1 MNSMSILGEN
11 MLEELKTLIKN
22 PKLMITMI
30 GVALVPALYN
40 LSFLGSM
47 WDPYGRVNDLPI
59 AVVNHDKPA
68 KRADKSLTIGND
80 MVDKM
85 SKSKDLEYHF
95 VSAKQAQEGLKEGD
109 YYMVITLPEDL
120 SQRAATL
127 LNPEPQKLTIR
138 YQTSKGHGMVA
149 AKMGETAMAKLKES
163 VSQNITKTYTSAVFS
178 SMTDLQ
184 SGLKEAS
191 AGSQALASGAKTAQA
206 GSQTL
211 STNLAALTG
220 ASQQFQQG
228 TGRLTSGLTTYT
240 DGVNQVKNGL
250 GTLST
255 DIPNYLNGVSRLSQG
270 ASQLNQG
277 LSQLTQATTL
287 SDEKAKGI
295 QSLIVGLPVLNQ
307 GIQQLN
313 TELSTLQP
321 PNLNADE
328 LGNSLGAIAQAAKQ
342 VIAEETAAQN
352 EELSDLQATSVYQS
366 LTAEQQGELAA
377 ALSQSDKSQTVSA
390 AQTILS
396 SVQTLSTSLQSLSQE
411 DQSKQLEQLKE
422 AVAQIANQSNQALPG
437 ASSALTELSTG
448 LAKVNGSLNQQVLP
462 GSNQL
467 TTGLAQLN
475 RYNTAIGSG
484 VIKLSEGA
492 NALSSK
498 SGELLDGSHQ
508 LSEGATKLADGSSQ
522 LSQGG
527 HQLTSGLTELSTGLS
542 TLNGSLAK
550 ASQQLSLVSVTDK
563 NAKAVAKPLVLN
575 EKDKD
580 GVKTNGIGMAPYM
593 IAVSLMVVA
602 LSTNVIFANSLSGRS
617 VKDKWDWAKQ
627 KFVINGFIST
637 MGSIVLYLAIQ
648 LLGFEARYGMETL
661 GFIMLSGWTFMALV
675 TALVGWDDRYGS
687 FASLVMLLLQVG
699 SSGGSYPIELSGAFF
714 QKLHPFLPMTY
725 VVSGLR
731 QTISLSGHIGV
742 EVKVLTGF
750 LLAFMVLA
758 LLIYR
763 PKKTV

>member
-1 MNSMSILGEN
+1 

-68 KRADKSLTIGND
+68 KRAGKSLTIGND

-127 LNPEPQKLTIR
+127 LNSEPQKLTIR

-184 SGLKEAS
+184 SGLKETS
-191 AGSQALASGAKTAQA
+191 TGSQALDSGAKTAQA

-255 DIPNYLNGVSRLSQG
+255 DIPNYLNWVSRLSQG

-352 EELSDLQATSVYQS
+352 EELSALQATSVYQS

-542 TLNGSLAK
+542 TLNRSLAK

-602 LSTNVIFANSLSGRS
+602 LSTNVIFANSLSGRP

>member
-1 MNSMSILGEN
+1 
-11 MLEELKTLIKN
+11 LIKN

-352 EELSDLQATSVYQS
+352 EELSALQATSVYQS

-542 TLNGSLAK
+542 TLNASLAK

-602 LSTNVIFANSLSGRS
+602 LSTNVIFANSLSGRP

>member
-1 MNSMSILGEN
+1 

-163 VSQNITKTYTSAVFS
+163 VSQKITKTYTSAVFS

-191 AGSQALASGAKTAQA
+191 AGSQALASGAKTAQM
-206 GSQTL
+206 GSQML
-211 STNLAALTG
+211 SDNLAGLSS
-220 ASQQFQQG
+220 ASWQFQQG
-228 TGRLTSGLTTYT
+228 TNRLTSGLTAYT
-240 DGVNQVKNGL
+240 AGVSQVKDGL
-250 GTLST
+250 GQLST
-255 DIPNYLNGVSRLSQG
+255 DMPVYLNGVSRLSQG
-270 ASQLNQG
+270 ASQLNHG
-277 LSQLTQATTL
+277 LVQLTQSTTL
-287 SDEKAKGI
+287 SDDKAKRI
-295 QSLIVGLPVLNQ
+295 QSLEVGLPVLNQ

-352 EELSDLQATSVYQS
+352 EQLSAIQATSVYQS

-396 SVQTLSTSLQSLSQE
+396 SVQTLSTGLQILSQGN
-411 DQSKQLEQLKE
+411 SLAQLDQLKA
-422 AVAQIANQSNQALPG
+422 AVSQIASQSNQALPG
-437 ASSALTELSTG
+437 ASSALSELSMG
-448 LAKVNGSLNQQVLP
+448 LSKVNGSLNQQVLP

-522 LSQGG
+522 LSQGS

-602 LSTNVIFANSLSGRS
+602 LSTNVIFANSLSGRP

>member
-1 MNSMSILGEN
+1 

-95 VSAKQAQEGLKEGD
+95 VSAKQAQEGLKKGD

-120 SQRAATL
+120 SQRATTL

-149 AKMGETAMAKLKES
+149 AKMGETAMTKLKES
-163 VSQNITKTYTSAVFS
+163 VSQNITKIYTSAVFR

-352 EELSDLQATSVYQS
+352 EELSALQATSVYQS

-377 ALSQSDKSQTVSA
+377 ALSQSDKSQTVST

-484 VIKLSEGA
+484 VIKLSEGT

-508 LSEGATKLADGSSQ
+508 LSEGATKLADSSSQ

-602 LSTNVIFANSLSGRS
+602 LSTNVIFANSLSGRP

>member
-1 MNSMSILGEN
+1 MSILGEN

-352 EELSDLQATSVYQS
+352 EELSALQATSVYQS

-522 LSQGG
+522 LNQGG

-602 LSTNVIFANSLSGRS
+602 LSTNVIFANSLSGRP

>member
-1 MNSMSILGEN
+1 

-80 MVDKM
+80 MVNKM

-191 AGSQALASGAKTAQA
+191 AGSQTLASGAKTAQA

-352 EELSDLQATSVYQS
+352 EELSALQATSVYQS
-366 LTAEQQGELAA
+366 LTTEQQGELAA

-602 LSTNVIFANSLSGRS
+602 LSTNVIFANSLSGRP

-750 LLAFMVLA
+750 LLAFMVLS

>member
-1 MNSMSILGEN
+1 

-80 MVDKM
+80 MVNKM

-191 AGSQALASGAKTAQA
+191 AGSQTLASGAKTAQA

-211 STNLAALTG
+211 STNLAALTS

-321 PNLNADE
+321 PNLTADE

-352 EELSDLQATSVYQS
+352 EELSALQTTSVYQS

-484 VIKLSEGA
+484 VIKLSEGT

-602 LSTNVIFANSLSGRS
+602 LSTNVIFANSLSGRP

-699 SSGGSYPIELSGAFF
+699 SSGGSYPIELSGVFF

>member
-1 MNSMSILGEN
+1 

-80 MVDKM
+80 MVNKM

-191 AGSQALASGAKTAQA
+191 AGSQTLASGAKTAQA

-321 PNLNADE
+321 PNLTADE

-352 EELSDLQATSVYQS
+352 EELSALQTTSVYQS

-484 VIKLSEGA
+484 VIKLSEGT

-602 LSTNVIFANSLSGRS
+602 LSTNVIFANSLSGRP

>member
-1 MNSMSILGEN
+1 
-11 MLEELKTLIKN
+11 EELKTLIKN

-255 DIPNYLNGVSRLSQG
+255 DLPNYLNGVSRLSQG

-352 EELSDLQATSVYQS
+352 EELSALQATSVYQS

-484 VIKLSEGA
+484 VIKLSEGT

-508 LSEGATKLADGSSQ
+508 LSEGATKLADSSSQ

-602 LSTNVIFANSLSGRS
+602 LSTNVIFANSLSGRP

-714 QKLHPFLPMTY
+714 QTLHPFLPMTY

-750 LLAFMVLA
+750 LLAFMVLS

>member
-1 MNSMSILGEN
+1 

-68 KRADKSLTIGND
+68 KRADKSLTIGDD

-191 AGSQALASGAKTAQA
+191 TGSQALASGAKTAQA

-352 EELSDLQATSVYQS
+352 EELSALQATSVYQS

-602 LSTNVIFANSLSGRS
+602 LSTNVIFANSLSGRP

-714 QKLHPFLPMTY
+714 QTLHPFLPMTY

-750 LLAFMVLA
+750 LLAFMVLS

>member
-1 MNSMSILGEN
+1 

-40 LSFLGSM
+40 LSFLGSI

-80 MVDKM
+80 IVDKM

-661 GFIMLSGWTFMALV
+661 EFIMLSGWTFMALV

>member
-1 MNSMSILGEN
+1 MSILGEN

-648 LLGFEARYGMETL
+648 LLGFEARYDMETL

>member
-1 MNSMSILGEN
+1 
-11 MLEELKTLIKN
+11 

-127 LNPEPQKLTIR
+127 LNTEPQKLTIR

-270 ASQLNQG
+270 ASQLDQG

-352 EELSDLQATSVYQS
+352 EELSALQATSVYQS

-602 LSTNVIFANSLSGRS
+602 LSTNVIFANSLSGRP

>member
-1 MNSMSILGEN
+1 

-191 AGSQALASGAKTAQA
+191 AGSQTLASGAKTAQA

-352 EELSDLQATSVYQS
+352 EELSALQATSVYQS

-484 VIKLSEGA
+484 VIKLSEGT

-498 SGELLDGSHQ
+498 SE
-508 LSEGATKLADGSSQ
+508 
-522 LSQGG
+522 
-527 HQLTSGLTELSTGLS
+527 
-542 TLNGSLAK
+542 N
-550 ASQQLSLVSVTDK
+550 
-563 NAKAVAKPLVLN
+563 
-575 EKDKD
+575 
-580 GVKTNGIGMAPYM
+580 Y
-593 IAVSLMVVA
+593 
-602 LSTNVIFANSLSGRS
+602 
-617 VKDKWDWAKQ
+617 
-627 KFVINGFIST
+627 
-637 MGSIVLYLAIQ
+637 
-648 LLGFEARYGMETL
+648 
-661 GFIMLSGWTFMALV
+661 
-675 TALVGWDDRYGS
+675 
-687 FASLVMLLLQVG
+687 
-699 SSGGSYPIELSGAFF
+699 
-714 QKLHPFLPMTY
+714 
-725 VVSGLR
+725 
-731 QTISLSGHIGV
+731 
-742 EVKVLTGF
+742 
-750 LLAFMVLA
+750 
-758 LLIYR
+758 
-763 PKKTV
+763 

>member
-1 MNSMSILGEN
+1 

-68 KRADKSLTIGND
+68 KRVDKSLTIGND

-191 AGSQALASGAKTAQA
+191 AGSQTLASGAKTAQA

-352 EELSDLQATSVYQS
+352 EELSALQATSVYQS

-411 DQSKQLEQLKE
+411 DQSKHLEQLKE

-484 VIKLSEGA
+484 VIKLSEGT

-602 LSTNVIFANSLSGRS
+602 LSTNVIFANSLSGRP

-661 GFIMLSGWTFMALV
+661 GFIMLTGWTFMALV

>member
-1 MNSMSILGEN
+1 

-352 EELSDLQATSVYQS
+352 EELSALQATSVYQS

-522 LSQGG
+522 LNQGG

-602 LSTNVIFANSLSGRS
+602 LSTNVIFANSLSGRP

-725 VVSGLR
+725 VVSVLR

>member
-1 MNSMSILGEN
+1 MSILGEK
-11 MLEELKTLIKN
+11 MLEELKALIKN
-22 PKLMITMI
+22 PKLIITMI

-59 AVVNHDKPA
+59 AVVNQDKPA
-68 KRADKSLTIGND
+68 KMADESLTIGDD
-80 MVDKM
+80 MVDNM
-85 SKSKDLEYHF
+85 SKNKELDYHF
-95 VSAKQAQEGLKEGD
+95 VSSKSAQKGLKKGD

-120 SQRAATL
+120 SQRATTL

-149 AKMGETAMAKLKES
+149 AKMGETAMTKLKES
-163 VSQNITKTYTSAVFS
+163 VSQNITKIYTSAVFS
-178 SMTDLQ
+178 SMTELQ

-191 AGSQALASGAKTAQA
+191 TGSQALASGAKTAQA

-211 STNLAALTG
+211 STNLAALTN

-270 ASQLNQG
+270 AFQLNQG

-313 TELSTLQP
+313 TELSTMET

-352 EELSDLQATSVYQS
+352 EELSALQATSVYQS

-396 SVQTLSTSLQSLSQE
+396 SVQTLLTGLQTLSQGNNLA
-411 DQSKQLEQLKE
+411 QLDQLKS
-422 AVAQIANQSNQALPG
+422 AVSQIASQSNQALPG
-437 ASSALTELSTG
+437 ASSALSELSMG
-448 LAKVNGSLNQQVLP
+448 LSKVNGSLNQQVLP
-462 GSNQL
+462 GSNQF

-475 RYNTAIGSG
+475 GYNTAIGSG
-484 VIKLSEGA
+484 VTKLSEGA
-492 NALSSK
+492 TALSTK
-498 SGELLDGSHQ
+498 SGELLNGSQQ
-508 LSEGATKLADGSSQ
+508 LSEGAGKLADGSFQ

-527 HQLTSGLTELSTGLS
+527 NQLTSGLTDLSTGLS

-550 ASQQLSLVSVTDK
+550 ASQQLSLVSVQDK
-563 NAKAVAKPLVLN
+563 NARAVSKPVLLN
-575 EKDKD
+575 EKDRD
-580 GVKTNGIGMAPYM
+580 DVKTNGIGMAPYM

-602 LSTNVIFANSLSGRS
+602 LSTNVIFANSLSGRP
-617 VKDKWDWAKQ
+617 VKNKWDWAKQ
-627 KFVINGFIST
+627 KLVINGFIST
-637 MGSIVLYLAIQ
+637 VGSIILYLAIQ
-648 LLGFEARYGMETL
+648 LLGFEAHYGMKTL
-661 GFIMLSGWTFMALV
+661 GFIILSGWTLMALV

-714 QKLHPFLPMTY
+714 QTLHPFLPMTY

-731 QTISLSGHIGV
+731 QTISLDGNIGL
-742 EVKVLTGF
+742 EIKVLTGF

>member
-1 MNSMSILGEN
+1 

-352 EELSDLQATSVYQS
+352 EELSALQATSVYQS

-498 SGELLDGSHQ
+498 SGELLDDSHQ

-602 LSTNVIFANSLSGRS
+602 LSTNVIFANSLSGRP

>member
-1 MNSMSILGEN
+1 M
-11 MLEELKTLIKN
+11 KTLIKN

-95 VSAKQAQEGLKEGD
+95 VSAKQAQEGLKKGD

-120 SQRAATL
+120 SQRATTL

-149 AKMGETAMAKLKES
+149 AKMGETAMTKLKES
-163 VSQNITKTYTSAVFS
+163 VSQNITKIYTSAVFR

-352 EELSDLQATSVYQS
+352 EELSALQATSVYQS

-484 VIKLSEGA
+484 VIKLSEGT

-508 LSEGATKLADGSSQ
+508 LSEGATKLADSSSQ

-602 LSTNVIFANSLSGRS
+602 LSTNVIFANSLSGRP

>member
-1 MNSMSILGEN
+1 

-467 TTGLAQLN
+467 PTGLAQLN

>member
-1 MNSMSILGEN
+1 

-68 KRADKSLTIGND
+68 KRVDKSLTIGND

-191 AGSQALASGAKTAQA
+191 AGSQTLASGAKTAQA

-352 EELSDLQATSVYQS
+352 EELSALQATSVYQS

-411 DQSKQLEQLKE
+411 DQSKHLEQLKE

-484 VIKLSEGA
+484 VIKLSEGT

-602 LSTNVIFANSLSGRS
+602 LSTNIIFANSLSGRP

>member
-1 MNSMSILGEN
+1 

-95 VSAKQAQEGLKEGD
+95 VSAKQAQEGLKKGD

-120 SQRAATL
+120 SQRATTL

-149 AKMGETAMAKLKES
+149 AKMGETAMTKLKES
-163 VSQNITKTYTSAVFS
+163 VSQNITKIYTSAVFR

-352 EELSDLQATSVYQS
+352 EELSALQATSVYQS

-462 GSNQL
+462 GSNQV

-484 VIKLSEGA
+484 VIKLSEGT

-508 LSEGATKLADGSSQ
+508 LSEGATKLADSSSQ

-602 LSTNVIFANSLSGRS
+602 LSTNVIFANSLSGRP

>member
-1 MNSMSILGEN
+1 

-255 DIPNYLNGVSRLSQG
+255 DIPNYLNGVFRLSQG

-352 EELSDLQATSVYQS
+352 EELSALQATSVYQS

-602 LSTNVIFANSLSGRS
+602 LSTNVIFANSLSGRP

>member
-1 MNSMSILGEN
+1 

-149 AKMGETAMAKLKES
+149 AKMGETVMAKLKES

-352 EELSDLQATSVYQS
+352 EELSALQATSVYQS

-484 VIKLSEGA
+484 VIKLSEGT

-602 LSTNVIFANSLSGRS
+602 LSTNVIFANSLSGRP

-648 LLGFEARYGMETL
+648 SLGFEARYGMETL

-687 FASLVMLLLQVG
+687 FASLVMLLFQVG

>member
-1 MNSMSILGEN
+1 
-11 MLEELKTLIKN
+11 LEELKTLIKN

-191 AGSQALASGAKTAQA
+191 AGSQTLASGAKTAQA

-352 EELSDLQATSVYQS
+352 EELSALQATSVYQS
-366 LTAEQQGELAA
+366 LTTEQQGELAA

-602 LSTNVIFANSLSGRS
+602 LSTNVIFANSLSGRP

-750 LLAFMVLA
+750 LLAFMVLS

>member
-1 MNSMSILGEN
+1 MSILGEN

-191 AGSQALASGAKTAQA
+191 AGSQTLASGAKTAQA

-352 EELSDLQATSVYQS
+352 EELSALQATSVYQS

-508 LSEGATKLADGSSQ
+508 LSEGATKLADSSSQ

-602 LSTNVIFANSLSGRS
+602 LSTNVIFANSLSGRP

>member
-1 MNSMSILGEN
+1 
-11 MLEELKTLIKN
+11 KTLIKN

-163 VSQNITKTYTSAVFS
+163 VSQKITKTYTSAVFS

-191 AGSQALASGAKTAQA
+191 AGSQALASGAKTAQM
-206 GSQTL
+206 GSQML
-211 STNLAALTG
+211 SDNLAGLSS
-220 ASQQFQQG
+220 ASWQFQQG
-228 TGRLTSGLTTYT
+228 TNRLTSGLTAYT
-240 DGVNQVKNGL
+240 AGVSQVKDGL
-250 GTLST
+250 GQLST
-255 DIPNYLNGVSRLSQG
+255 DMPVYLNGVSRLSQG
-270 ASQLNQG
+270 ASQLNHG
-277 LSQLTQATTL
+277 LVQLTQSTTL
-287 SDEKAKGI
+287 SDDKAKRI
-295 QSLIVGLPVLNQ
+295 QSLEVGLPVLNQ

-352 EELSDLQATSVYQS
+352 EQLSALQATSVYQS

-396 SVQTLSTSLQSLSQE
+396 SVQTLSTGLQILSQGN
-411 DQSKQLEQLKE
+411 SLAQLDQLKA
-422 AVAQIANQSNQALPG
+422 AVSQIASQSNQALPG
-437 ASSALTELSTG
+437 ASSALSELSMG
-448 LAKVNGSLNQQVLP
+448 LSKVNGSLNQQVLP

-522 LSQGG
+522 LSQGS

-602 LSTNVIFANSLSGRS
+602 LSTNVIFANSLSGRP

>member
-1 MNSMSILGEN
+1 

-191 AGSQALASGAKTAQA
+191 AGSQTLASGAKTAQA

-352 EELSDLQATSVYQS
+352 EELSALQATSVYQS
-366 LTAEQQGELAA
+366 LTTEQQGELAA

-437 ASSALTELSTG
+437 VSSALTELSTG

-602 LSTNVIFANSLSGRS
+602 LSTNVIFANSLSGRP

-750 LLAFMVLA
+750 LLAFMVLS

>member
-1 MNSMSILGEN
+1 

-191 AGSQALASGAKTAQA
+191 AGSQTLASGAKTAQA

-352 EELSDLQATSVYQS
+352 EELSALQATSVYQS

-422 AVAQIANQSNQALPG
+422 SVAQIANQSNQALPG

-484 VIKLSEGA
+484 VIKLSEGT

-508 LSEGATKLADGSSQ
+508 LSEGATKLADSSSQ

-602 LSTNVIFANSLSGRS
+602 LSTNVIFANSLSGRP

>member
-1 MNSMSILGEN
+1 

-352 EELSDLQATSVYQS
+352 EELSALQATSVYQS

-484 VIKLSEGA
+484 VIKLSEGT

-508 LSEGATKLADGSSQ
+508 LSEGATKLADSSSQ

-527 HQLTSGLTELSTGLS
+527 HQLMSGLTELSTGLS

-602 LSTNVIFANSLSGRS
+602 LSTNVIFANSLSGRP

-714 QKLHPFLPMTY
+714 QTLHPFLPMTY

-750 LLAFMVLA
+750 LLAFMVLS

>member
-1 MNSMSILGEN
+1 

-352 EELSDLQATSVYQS
+352 EELSALQATSVYQS

-522 LSQGG
+522 LNQGG

-602 LSTNVIFANSLSGRS
+602 LSTNVIFANSLSGRP

-742 EVKVLTGF
+742 EVKVLT
-750 LLAFMVLA
+750 
-758 LLIYR
+758 
-763 PKKTV
+763 

>member
-1 MNSMSILGEN
+1 MSILGEK
-11 MLEELKTLIKN
+11 MLEELKALIKN
-22 PKLMITMI
+22 PKLIITMI

-59 AVVNHDKPA
+59 AVVNQDKPA
-68 KRADKSLTIGND
+68 KMADESLTIGDD

-85 SKSKDLEYHF
+85 SKNKELDYHF
-95 VSAKQAQEGLKEGD
+95 VSSKSAQKGLKKGD

-120 SQRAATL
+120 SQRATTL

-149 AKMGETAMAKLKES
+149 AKMGETAMTKLKES
-163 VSQNITKTYTSAVFS
+163 VSQNITKIYTSAVFS
-178 SMTDLQ
+178 SMTELQ

-191 AGSQALASGAKTAQA
+191 TGSQALASGAKTAQA

-211 STNLAALTG
+211 STNLAALTD

-307 GIQQLN
+307 GIQQLT
-313 TELSTLQP
+313 TELSTMET

-352 EELSDLQATSVYQS
+352 EELSALQATSVYQS

-377 ALSQSDKSQTVSA
+377 ALSQSDKSQTVSV

-396 SVQTLSTSLQSLSQE
+396 SVQTLSTGLQTLSQGNNLA
-411 DQSKQLEQLKE
+411 QLDQLKA
-422 AVAQIANQSNQALPG
+422 AVSQIASQSNQALPG
-437 ASSALTELSTG
+437 ASSALSELSMG
-448 LAKVNGSLNQQVLP
+448 LSKVNGSLNQQVLP

-475 RYNTAIGSG
+475 GYNTVIGSG
-484 VIKLSEGA
+484 VTKLSEGA
-492 NALSSK
+492 TALSTK
-498 SGELLDGSHQ
+498 SGELLNGSQQ
-508 LSEGATKLADGSSQ
+508 LSEGAGKLADGSFQ

-527 HQLTSGLTELSTGLS
+527 NQLTSGLTDLSTGLS

-550 ASQQLSLVSVTDK
+550 ASQQLSLVSVQDK
-563 NAKAVAKPLVLN
+563 NARAVSKPVLLN
-575 EKDKD
+575 EKDRD
-580 GVKTNGIGMAPYM
+580 DVKTNGIGMAPYM

-602 LSTNVIFANSLSGRS
+602 LSTNVIFANSLSGRP
-617 VKDKWDWAKQ
+617 VKNKWDWAKQ
-627 KFVINGFIST
+627 KLVINGFIST
-637 MGSIVLYLAIQ
+637 VGSIILYLAIQ
-648 LLGFEARYGMETL
+648 LLGFEAHYGMKTL
-661 GFIMLSGWTFMALV
+661 GFIILSGWTLMALI

-714 QKLHPFLPMTY
+714 QTLHPFLPMTY

-731 QTISLSGHIGV
+731 QTISLDGNIGL
-742 EVKVLTGF
+742 EIKVLTGF

>member
-1 MNSMSILGEN
+1 

-80 MVDKM
+80 MVNKM

-191 AGSQALASGAKTAQA
+191 AGSQTLASGAKTAQA

-211 STNLAALTG
+211 STNLAALMG

-352 EELSDLQATSVYQS
+352 EELSALQATSVYQS
-366 LTAEQQGELAA
+366 LTTEQQGELAA

-602 LSTNVIFANSLSGRS
+602 LSTNVIFANSLSGRP

-750 LLAFMVLA
+750 LLAFMVLS

>member
-1 MNSMSILGEN
+1 
-11 MLEELKTLIKN
+11 MLEELKALIKN
-22 PKLMITMI
+22 PKLIITMI

-59 AVVNHDKPA
+59 AVVNQDKPA
-68 KRADKSLTIGND
+68 KMADESLTIGDD

-85 SKSKDLEYHF
+85 SKNKELDYHF
-95 VSAKQAQEGLKEGD
+95 VSSKSAQKGLKKGD

-120 SQRAATL
+120 SQRATTL

-149 AKMGETAMAKLKES
+149 AKMGETAMTKLKES
-163 VSQNITKTYTSAVFS
+163 VSQNITKIYTSAVFS
-178 SMTDLQ
+178 SMTELQ

-191 AGSQALASGAKTAQA
+191 TGSQALASGAKTAQA

-211 STNLAALTG
+211 STNLAALTN

-270 ASQLNQG
+270 AFQLNQG
-277 LSQLTQATTL
+277 LSQLTQAITL

-313 TELSTLQP
+313 TELSTMET

-352 EELSDLQATSVYQS
+352 EELSALQATSVYQS

-377 ALSQSDKSQTVSA
+377 ALNQSDKSQTVSA

-396 SVQTLSTSLQSLSQE
+396 SVQTLSTGLRTLSQGNNLA
-411 DQSKQLEQLKE
+411 QLDQLKS
-422 AVAQIANQSNQALPG
+422 AVSQIASQSNQALPG
-437 ASSALTELSTG
+437 ASSALSELSMG
-448 LAKVNGSLNQQVLP
+448 LSKVNGSLNQQVLP

-475 RYNTAIGSG
+475 GYNTTIGSG
-484 VIKLSEGA
+484 VTKLSEGA
-492 NALSSK
+492 TALSTK
-498 SGELLDGSHQ
+498 SGELLNGSQQ
-508 LSEGATKLADGSSQ
+508 LSEGAGKLADGSFQ

-527 HQLTSGLTELSTGLS
+527 NQLTSGLTDLSTGLS

-550 ASQQLSLVSVTDK
+550 ASQQLSLVSVQDK
-563 NAKAVAKPLVLN
+563 NARAVSKPVLLN
-575 EKDKD
+575 EKDRD
-580 GVKTNGIGMAPYM
+580 DVKTNGIGMAPYM

-602 LSTNVIFANSLSGRS
+602 LSTNVIFANSLSGRP
-617 VKDKWDWAKQ
+617 VKNKWDWAKQ
-627 KFVINGFIST
+627 KLVINGFIST
-637 MGSIVLYLAIQ
+637 VGSIILYLAIQ
-648 LLGFEARYGMETL
+648 LLGFEAHYGMKTL
-661 GFIMLSGWTFMALV
+661 GFIILSGWTLMALV

-714 QKLHPFLPMTY
+714 QTLHPFLPMTY

-731 QTISLSGHIGV
+731 QTISLDGNIGL
-742 EVKVLTGF
+742 EIKVLTGF
-750 LLAFMVLA
+750 LLAFMMLA

>member
-1 MNSMSILGEN
+1 

-163 VSQNITKTYTSAVFS
+163 VSQNITKPYTSAVFS

-352 EELSDLQATSVYQS
+352 EELSALQATSVYQS

-484 VIKLSEGA
+484 VIKLSEGT

-602 LSTNVIFANSLSGRS
+602 LSTNVIFANSLSGRP

>member
-1 MNSMSILGEN
+1 

-191 AGSQALASGAKTAQA
+191 AGSQTLASGAKTAQA

-295 QSLIVGLPVLNQ
+295 QFLIVGLPVLNQ

-352 EELSDLQATSVYQS
+352 EELSALQATSVYQS

-411 DQSKQLEQLKE
+411 DQLKQLEQLKE

-508 LSEGATKLADGSSQ
+508 LSEGATKLADSSSQ

-602 LSTNVIFANSLSGRS
+602 LSTNVIFANSLSGRP

-637 MGSIVLYLAIQ
+637 MGSIVLYLTIQ

>member
-1 MNSMSILGEN
+1 

-191 AGSQALASGAKTAQA
+191 AGSQTLASGAKTAQA

-352 EELSDLQATSVYQS
+352 EELSALQATSVYQS

-411 DQSKQLEQLKE
+411 DQLKQLEQLKE

-508 LSEGATKLADGSSQ
+508 LSEGATKLADSSSQ

-602 LSTNVIFANSLSGRS
+602 LSTNVIFANSLSGRP

-637 MGSIVLYLAIQ
+637 MGSIVLYLTIQ

>member
-1 MNSMSILGEN
+1 

-80 MVDKM
+80 MVNKM

-178 SMTDLQ
+178 SMIDLQ

-191 AGSQALASGAKTAQA
+191 AGSQTLASGAKTAQA

-321 PNLNADE
+321 PNLTADE

-352 EELSDLQATSVYQS
+352 EELSALQTTSVYQS

-484 VIKLSEGA
+484 VIKLSEGT

-602 LSTNVIFANSLSGRS
+602 LSTNVIFANSLSGRP

>member
-1 MNSMSILGEN
+1 MSILGEN

-277 LSQLTQATTL
+277 LSQLIQATTL

-352 EELSDLQATSVYQS
+352 EELSALQATSVYQS

-602 LSTNVIFANSLSGRS
+602 LSTNVIFANSLSGRP

>member
-1 MNSMSILGEN
+1 
-11 MLEELKTLIKN
+11 KN

-191 AGSQALASGAKTAQA
+191 AGSQTLASGAKTAQA

-352 EELSDLQATSVYQS
+352 EELSALQATSVYQS

-484 VIKLSEGA
+484 VIKLSEGT

-508 LSEGATKLADGSSQ
+508 LSEGATKLADSSSQ

-602 LSTNVIFANSLSGRS
+602 LSTNVIFANSLSGRP